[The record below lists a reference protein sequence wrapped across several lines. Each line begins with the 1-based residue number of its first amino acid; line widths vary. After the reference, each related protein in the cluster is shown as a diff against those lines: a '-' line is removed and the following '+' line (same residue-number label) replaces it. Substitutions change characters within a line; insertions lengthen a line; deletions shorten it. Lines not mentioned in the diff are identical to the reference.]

1 MGSVNVFLLRL
12 VLSVAVALLLSYL
25 FFGTLSMVRVG
36 GLALA
41 LLGFAYLFEY
51 TRKRDEGGG
60 NGS

>member
-1 MGSVNVFLLRL
+1 MGSLNVFLLRL
-12 VLSVAVALLLSYL
+12 VLSLAVSLLLSYL
-25 FFGTLSMVRVG
+25 FFGTLTMLRVG

-51 TRKRDEGGG
+51 TKNRDEGGG